1 MRLPAMLRPIL
12 LATTTMLLIAACSN
26 DTPASGPVTIETAP
40 DFSTRPVVGT
50 FEVTDGA
57 DTLGCTNGTYE
68 DAFDEATQD
77 VTKLMT
83 CDAPNTGTFSILFD
97 PDGYETGP
105 GEQNGPWS
113 FVAGTGDFTGL
124 EGQGDFWLIGDVE
137 TYSGDL
143 EYSS

>member
-1 MRLPAMLRPIL
+1 MRSGALLRPFILGFAMML
-12 LATTTMLLIAACSN
+12 LAAACSS

-50 FEVTDGA
+50 FQVTDGA
-57 DTLGCTNGTYE
+57 DTLGCANGTYE
-68 DAFDEATQD
+68 DAFDEATGD

-83 CDAPNTGTFSILFD
+83 CTGPNTGTFSILFD

-113 FVAGTGDFTGL
+113 VVAGTGDFTGL
-124 EGQGDFWLIGDVE
+124 QGEGDFWVIGDVE
-137 TYSGDL
+137 TYSGDV